1 MTRTPLTTA
10 ATALLLGVVLNGA
23 MAQNDTAA
31 GSGPSVRTTVPER
44 APLSASAQAAASKL
58 NRSDREFME
67 KAAKAGLYEVEIAK
81 LAEGKASSDAVKR
94 FASMMVGDQTQANAQ
109 LQKIAADNGVSLPT
123 SLGKSKRRELDTM
136 AKLDGEKFDRKF
148 AHEVGMDGHSEDV
161 EAFEKA
167 SRNVKLAQLK
177 AWVDKTLPTLRA
189 QLAAAAKL
197 PQNANR

>member
-1 MTRTPLTTA
+1 
-10 ATALLLGVVLNGA
+10 
-23 MAQNDTAA
+23 
-31 GSGPSVRTTVPER
+31 
-44 APLSASAQAAASKL
+44 
-58 NRSDREFME
+58 
-67 KAAKAGLYEVEIAK
+67 
-81 LAEGKASSDAVKR
+81 
-94 FASMMVGDQTQANAQ
+94 
-109 LQKIAADNGVSLPT
+109 
-123 SLGKSKRRELDTM
+123 M